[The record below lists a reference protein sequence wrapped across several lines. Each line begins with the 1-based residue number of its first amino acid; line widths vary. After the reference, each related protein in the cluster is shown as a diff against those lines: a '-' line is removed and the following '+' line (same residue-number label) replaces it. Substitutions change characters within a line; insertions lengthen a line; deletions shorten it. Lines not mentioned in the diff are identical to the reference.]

1 VPRSKAVIIS
11 IEFREGKIAML
22 HACNH
27 VGGGCEAYAEVLR
40 LSSSPWYES
49 SA

>member
-1 VPRSKAVIIS
+1 MTVPRSKAVIIS

-27 VGGGCEAYAEVLR
+27 VGGWLR
-40 LSSSPWYES
+40 SLRGGSSP
-49 SA
+49 

>member
-1 VPRSKAVIIS
+1 MTVPRSKAVIIS

-27 VGGGCEAYAEVLR
+27 VGERIQSLRGGVFTFTR
-40 LSSSPWYES
+40 P
-49 SA
+49 